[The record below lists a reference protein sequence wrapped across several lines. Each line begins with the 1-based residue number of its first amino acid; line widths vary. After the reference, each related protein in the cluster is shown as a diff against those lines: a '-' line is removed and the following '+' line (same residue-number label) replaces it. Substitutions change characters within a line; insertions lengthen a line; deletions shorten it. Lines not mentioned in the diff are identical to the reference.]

1 MAAKDPTTTPIIS
14 SVRVKQGGVHFTG
27 ARTVHLLTTDR
38 EFVSVAGNTTVVC
51 DTITT
56 VPTGDVRPTPRLA
69 GNVVKNGGLLIC
81 TRFTLTL
88 AYADRPPWSVAHT
101 RIQYAVPFW

>member
-56 VPTGDVRPTPRLA
+56 VPTGVHF
-69 GNVVKNGGLLIC
+69 V
-81 TRFTLTL
+81 TLEGTSHCIP
-88 AYADRPPWSVAHT
+88 YAQVEIIHFA
-101 RIQYAVPFW
+101 